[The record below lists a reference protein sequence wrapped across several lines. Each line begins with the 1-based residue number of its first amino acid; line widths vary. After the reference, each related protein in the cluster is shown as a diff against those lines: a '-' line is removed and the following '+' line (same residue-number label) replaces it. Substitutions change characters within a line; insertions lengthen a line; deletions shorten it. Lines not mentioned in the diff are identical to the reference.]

1 MNKSWYI
8 GYKLHRLIFENGVIQ
23 QVAITKANF
32 HDINFLKRIES
43 LPAKKEILGDRAYI
57 SKTVQANLFENHEV
71 KLTVPFRQNQHDFK
85 KYPRKNKSK
94 LQMVETVFPQLC
106 DHLNLKK
113 NYAKSYA
120 GVAARLTS
128 KLSGVS
134 LLQLINFKNGNKIS
148 RIKHALS
155 F

>member
-1 MNKSWYI
+1 M
-8 GYKLHRLIFENGVIQ
+8 IFEKGVIQ
-23 QVAITKANF
+23 QGAITKANV
-32 HDINFLKRIES
+32 HDINFLKQIDN
-43 LPAKKEILGDRAYI
+43 LPVKMEILGDRAYI
-57 SKTVQANLFENHEV
+57 SKTVQVDLFYNHEV
-71 KLTVPFRQNQHDFK
+71 KLTVLFRQNQHDYK

-94 LQMVETVFPQLC
+94 RQMVETVFAQLC

-120 GVAARLTS
+120 GIAAILTS

-134 LLQLINFKNGNKIS
+134 LLYFSYSKNGNKIS
-148 RIKHALS
+148 KIKHALS